1 MNIKTNPA
9 DLRWWFWTVT
19 LLFIVAA
26 VAGWTPGYGIVI
38 AISAAQ
44 VFAQPYVMTGGGPGD
59 ASRFLV
65 LYADPHRLF
74 RFHAVRSVAGTEAG
88 GLPVAPDRND
98 HGDLLRPLR
107 HRAGIEAG
115 AMEPGARGS
124 AELSG
129 VRSRWSVLDRFAR
142 LSCLLWLLAV
152 AWLAGASAAAPGI
165 AAVPT
170 SPLVLQ
176 VYVQD
181 GCPHCAA
188 AKRFVE
194 RLQRERPALRV
205 EYRVVDQDPL
215 AARTL
220 HELALANGVWPPG
233 VPAFAVDSRLLAMGF
248 DDEAHT
254 GRAIAERLDATA
266 VANAIADASEA
277 ARKSAS
283 AAAESGAGRV
293 PGAAARV
300 DAAPLAPPPVQS
312 VDHALFGT
320 LSASRLGLPSFT
332 LALGLLDG
340 FNPCAMWVLLFL
352 LSVLVRLQDRRRMA
366 LIAGTFVLVSAA
378 VYYAFM
384 AAWLNIFLAVGLT
397 KTVRWALGAVALVI
411 GVFNVKDAVAWG
423 HGPSLAIPDR
433 AKPGLVAR
441 MRRAMHSPT
450 LPASMLAVAGLA
462 VVVNFVELLCTAG
475 LPALFTAVLAQHELS
490 TAAHHAYLGLYILG
504 YIADDALMVG
514 VAVAALSSGK
524 LGERGGRWL
533 KLVSGAVM
541 LGLGVVLLLRPQW
554 LM

>member
-1 MNIKTNPA
+1 M
-9 DLRWWFWTVT
+9 LW
-19 LLFIVAA
+19 
-26 VAGWTPGYGIVI
+26 VI
-38 AISAAQ
+38 
-44 VFAQPYVMTGGGPGD
+44 
-59 ASRFLV
+59 
-65 LYADPHRLF
+65 
-74 RFHAVRSVAGTEAG
+74 
-88 GLPVAPDRND
+88 
-98 HGDLLRPLR
+98 
-107 HRAGIEAG
+107 
-115 AMEPGARGS
+115 
-124 AELSG
+124 
-129 VRSRWSVLDRFAR
+129 
-142 LSCLLWLLAV
+142 AV
-152 AWLAGASAAAPGI
+152 AWLAGASAAAPGPGV
-165 AAVPT
+165 AVRPA

-188 AKRFVE
+188 AKRFVD
-194 RLQRERPALRV
+194 RLQHERPALRV
-205 EYRVVDQDPL
+205 EVRVIDQDP
-215 AARTL
+215 AAAQAF

-233 VPAFAVDSRLLAMGF
+233 VPAFAVDGRLLAMGF
-248 DDEAHT
+248 DDETHT
-254 GRAIAERLDATA
+254 GRAIAARLDATA

-277 ARKSAS
+277 ARRSAG
-283 AAAESGAGRV
+283 ADAHAGAGA
-293 PGAAARV
+293 GAGQATGVAAGENAV
-300 DAAPLAPPPVQS
+300 PLAPPPVQS

-320 LSASRLGLPSFT
+320 LSASRLGLPLFT

-366 LIAGTFVLVSAA
+366 LIAGTFVFVSAA

-397 KTVRWALGAVALVI
+397 KTVRWALGAVAMLI
-411 GVFNVKDAVAWG
+411 GVLNLKDAVAWG
-423 HGPSLAIPDR
+423 RGPSLAIPDR
-433 AKPGLVAR
+433 ARPGLVAR

-475 LPALFTAVLAQHELS
+475 LPAIFTAVLAQHELS